1 MTGQDGYAAGRKGIR
16 FSPEV
21 SLGQAL
27 QAAVVIIGVVI
38 WFVTGQTKADQTSV
52 ALSTFK
58 AETTSQFTQI
68 HQSISDVQAALTKT
82 VTDSSANVQ
91 AQIANLP
98 DQRAAIKDL
107 QRRAS
112 GYDARFVTDEQVIRQ
127 VQRDTDR
134 NTVSINA
141 IETTLNASGFTAKK

>member
-1 MTGQDGYAAGRKGIR
+1 MTGQDGHTAERMGIR

-38 WFVTGQTKADQTSV
+38 WFVTGQNKSDQTAL

-68 HQSISDVQAALTKT
+68 HQSISDVQTALTKT

-112 GYDARFVTDEQVIRQ
+112 GYDARFVTDEQVLRN

-134 NTVSINA
+134 NTISINNITA
-141 IETTLNASGFTAKK
+141 TLSASSIPIKK